1 MVDRKPRFVKKY
13 ENFIALYLIILPH
26 GTVMH
31 KSFFLSRKKY
41 SDRAIYG
48 NRILIYSSSLY
59 VMLTSSGSLY
69 RALTSLPMLALE
81 LAALSIM

>member
-13 ENFIALYLIILPH
+13 ENFIALYQIFLSH

-41 SDRAIYG
+41 SDRAVYG
-48 NRILIYSSSLY
+48 DRVLIYSYSLCA
-59 VMLTSSGSLY
+59 MLTILD
-69 RALTSLPMLALE
+69 P
-81 LAALSIM
+81 IC